1 MGKNL
6 NSEHWGLGIGDY
18 CVLLLPLEDI
28 LQKQDKNVK
37 KLDSVQSKNNHRE
50 RENAR
55 DAARAPMKRE

>member
-28 LQKQDKNVK
+28 LQKQVKMLKNLTQFRVK
-37 KLDSVQSKNNHRE
+37 IIIEKEKTLVMRRE
-50 RENAR
+50 LQ
-55 DAARAPMKRE
+55 